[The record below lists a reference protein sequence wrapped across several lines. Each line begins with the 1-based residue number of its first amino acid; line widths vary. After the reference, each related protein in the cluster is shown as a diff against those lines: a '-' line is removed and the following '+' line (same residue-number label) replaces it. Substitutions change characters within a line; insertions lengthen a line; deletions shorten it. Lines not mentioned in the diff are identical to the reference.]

1 MRKRAQNERY
11 LLHMIRL
18 FTAIFVL
25 TSAAHAAE
33 IDPKASS
40 FTWTASK
47 ITGSTHTGQ
56 LAPVSSALTLKGD
69 ELVGGEIVLDLK
81 NFTVT
86 DLQGKIAQKFLR
98 HIKSDDFFNVEQFPT
113 SRLEVQS
120 IDKGV
125 ATGRLQIMN
134 TAKPVTFPIK
144 KEGNSYVGTLTFDRT
159 EFNIKYGS
167 GKFFKGLGDR
177 VISDEVSVKFSFTLK
192 PNAIPSPPK

>member
-1 MRKRAQNERY
+1 
-11 LLHMIRL
+11 MIRL
-18 FTAIFVL
+18 LTAIVIL
-25 TSAAHAAE
+25 TSAAQAAE

-56 LAPVSSALTLKGD
+56 IAPISSALTLKGD
-69 ELVGGEIVLDLK
+69 VLVGGEIILDLK

-86 DLQGKIAQKFLR
+86 DLQGKIGQKFLR
-98 HIKSDDFFNVEQFPT
+98 HIKSDDFFNVEKYPT

-134 TAKPVTFPIK
+134 TIKSVAFPIK
-144 KEGNSYVGTLTFDRT
+144 KEGKTYLGTLTFDRT
-159 EFNIKYGS
+159 EFGIKYGS
-167 GKFFKGLGDR
+167 GKFFKGLGDK

-192 PNAIPSPPK
+192 PNATPSTIK